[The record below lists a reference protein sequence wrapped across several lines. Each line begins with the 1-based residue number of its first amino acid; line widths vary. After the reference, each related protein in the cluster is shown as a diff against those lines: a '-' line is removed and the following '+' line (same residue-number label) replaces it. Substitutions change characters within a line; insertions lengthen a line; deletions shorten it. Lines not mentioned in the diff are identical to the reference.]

1 MPTCAMATDPLL
13 SRVLA
18 DAGLHDTGRFV
29 ATPGW
34 VNRVWVGDHLVI
46 RLSDGQLPGSFL
58 HEAQVVGL
66 LTETAVPHARCIG
79 TGTSPDGM
87 WHISERLPGRTL
99 HQVWNEL
106 TPTDRREVVTSLGA
120 AIRALHQVEVPID
133 FRPPWLSD
141 ALIFERRGGHRAP
154 IEAGQVDQAALL
166 PGADVE
172 LIKRAQSWMSERLDL
187 FVGNAR
193 VLVHADLHPSNV
205 MVDGTEISG
214 LIDFEMA
221 RAQPADAELH
231 RLLFWC
237 ARPQDVPPVPG
248 EPGLDART
256 LLDVPGWLR
265 DAYPQ
270 LFAVPNLR
278 ERLHAYEILWELA
291 QLHRMRTPDS
301 MAATQDRIRTLL
313 SGQGPTDELHW

>member
-1 MPTCAMATDPLL
+1 MPQTATDPLL
-13 SRVLA
+13 TRVLA
-18 DAGLHDTGRFV
+18 AAGLHDTGRFE

-34 VNRVWVGDHLVI
+34 VNRVWVGDALVV
-46 RLSDGQLPGSFL
+46 RLSDGRLRGSFL

-79 TGTSPDGM
+79 TGACPDGT

-99 HQVWNEL
+99 HQVWNEF
-106 TPTDRREVVTSLGA
+106 TPSDRREVITALGA
-120 AIRALHQVEVPID
+120 AIRALHQVEVPIE
-133 FRPPWLSD
+133 FRPPWLSYALSFEPRD
-141 ALIFERRGGHRAP
+141 AYDAP

-166 PGADVE
+166 PGTDVE
-172 LIKRAQSWMSERLDL
+172 LMKRAQSWMSERVGL
-187 FVGNAR
+187 FVCDAR

-205 MVDGTEISG
+205 MVDGTKISG
-214 LIDFEMA
+214 LIDFELA

-231 RLLFWC
+231 RLLHSC

-248 EPGLDART
+248 EPGLDVLT
-256 LLDVPGWLR
+256 LRDVPGWLR

-278 ERLHAYEILWELA
+278 ERLHAYDMHWELA
-291 QLHRMRTPDS
+291 QLHRHRTPDA
-301 MAATQDRIRTLL
+301 MAAAQDRIRTLL
-313 SGQGPTDELHW
+313 TGQAPTDELRW

>member
-1 MPTCAMATDPLL
+1 
-13 SRVLA
+13 
-18 DAGLHDTGRFV
+18 
-29 ATPGW
+29 
-34 VNRVWVGDHLVI
+34 
-46 RLSDGQLPGSFL
+46 
-58 HEAQVVGL
+58 
-66 LTETAVPHARCIG
+66 
-79 TGTSPDGM
+79 M

-106 TPTDRREVVTSLGA
+106 TPSDQREVVTSLGV

-133 FRPPWLSD
+133 FRPPWLRD
-141 ALIFERRGGHRAP
+141 ALIFEPREGYHAP

-187 FVGNAR
+187 FVGDTR

-231 RLLFWC
+231 RLLFGC
-237 ARPQDVPPVPG
+237 ARIPGRPAGAGRARTRRTDSARRSGLAARCVPTALRCG
-248 EPGLDART
+248 EPARAPSRVRDSVGTRAAAPHADPRLDGRDPGPNPYSAQRPRADRRTALVSPRSRRRPDRRTGASRRSPLARNERRIHT
-256 LLDVPGWLR
+256 EHALDN
-265 DAYPQ
+265 AT
-270 LFAVPNLR
+270 
-278 ERLHAYEILWELA
+278 
-291 QLHRMRTPDS
+291 RTPRRC
-301 MAATQDRIRTLL
+301 AHIGA
-313 SGQGPTDELHW
+313 